1 MKKSSLMGASVVAA
15 ALLAAAPMVAPV
27 ANIAVSG
34 TQVVKADTPAGWGE
48 AVSKIKQQS
57 TGTTITSKSADP
69 ANPPKFG
76 YLDDFDLQMRAALP
90 ALVNDYTKPSK
101 FGTAPLGG
109 AALYVDGT
117 NLVVSTIGDKFL
129 PYFFSGNKQVALI
142 TQTNADVTKNMS
154 YSLRFDY
161 SNAINNVTYQ
171 IRDTNDVARVIH
183 DLKVNGGNV
192 TMSMQLY
199 GAYGESLGDAGLV
212 KSTVSY
218 NVVDNRAA
226 FVKYNDT
233 LNAKVGDSAEKY
245 GLSNSFMNAGGS
257 ILNYDG
263 KDITQAAYD
272 NGAIKVGQLRNS
284 NFHPSTTGLQYGNFS
299 ETGTFYQHVTI
310 DLAKAGVSASDWQKA
325 AESGLVTVNGQ
336 IPSTTNADGNV
347 YLVTGS
353 NATMVDGITYPA
365 GTLVMKRTVN
375 VGKADNLA
383 KEEKVSGVVTVKNN
397 GQGSAQLYTRSGD
410 PIVDRALA
418 TGSNWKTDIKRTVYS
433 NGEVYYR
440 VSTDEFI
447 KASDVTFSGSDS
459 NTGATSSS
467 IKGNVVVNPLAK
479 RSVVHVNSAVG
490 FNTSLW
496 SKADDNSSMN
506 LIADR
511 TLAGNSD
518 WQTDQSATV
527 NGQTFYRVSTN
538 EWINAK
544 YVSVK

>member
-15 ALLAAAPMVAPV
+15 ALLAAAPIAAPV

-34 TQVVKADTPAGWGE
+34 TQVAKADTPNTWDE

-57 TGTTITSKSADP
+57 TGTTLSKGDP
-69 ANPPKFG
+69 TKFG
-76 YLDDFDLQMRAALP
+76 SLENFEINLSLYLPTIADS
-90 ALVNDYTKPSK
+90 Y
-101 FGTAPLGG
+101 TAPTKIGSSKLDKS
-109 AALYVDGT
+109 ALYVDGT
-117 NLVVSTIGDKFL
+117 NLVVLPAFSSFL
-129 PYFFSGNKQVALI
+129 PYFFSGNQQVALI
-142 TQTNADVTKNMS
+142 TDNNAKVASNMS

-171 IRDTNDVARVIH
+171 IRDANDVKRVTND
-183 DLKVNGGNV
+183 LSTNGGNV

-199 GAYGESLGDAGLV
+199 GAYGESLGDKGLV

-218 NVVDNRAA
+218 NVANNRAA

-263 KDITQAAYD
+263 KDITQSAYD
-272 NGAIKVGQLRNS
+272 NGAIQVGQLRNS
-284 NFHPSTTGLQYGNFS
+284 NFHPSITGLQDGNFS
-299 ETGTFYQHVTI
+299 ETGTFYQHIAI
-310 DLAKAGVSASDWQKA
+310 DLAKAGVSASNWQKA
-325 AESGLVTVNGQ
+325 AEAGLVTVNGQ
-336 IPSTTNADGNV
+336 TPSTTNADGNV
-347 YLVTGS
+347 YLVTDS
-353 NATMVDGITYPA
+353 NNGIVDGIAYPA
-365 GTLVMKRTVN
+365 GTLVLKRTVN

-383 KEEKVSGVVTVKNN
+383 KEEKVNGVVTVKNN

-447 KASDVTFSGSDS
+447 KASDVTFSGADS
-459 NTGATSSS
+459 NTASTSSS

-479 RSVVHVNSAVG
+479 RSVVHVNSAAG